1 MSDPTEAHRAGHA
14 LVIAAAL
21 IIVIAGLRTAENVVI
36 PFLLAAFIS
45 TIAATPLTWMQR
57 RGVPTAIAL
66 IAVIGLIVVGGTAL
80 GALIGAS
87 VREFTESVPFYEER
101 LRGLFDQG
109 IALLANLGIGVS
121 RDLVLDQFDPGLA
134 MRMVGRTMSGLG
146 SVLSNTFLI
155 LLTVIFILLE
165 AHSFPGK
172 LRRVLRDP
180 DASMPRFR
188 SFAGTMNRYMAIKT
202 TVSLFTGL
210 LVYLLN
216 LVLGVD
222 FPVLWAVL
230 AFLLNYVPNIG
241 SFIAAVPAVLLASV
255 QLGLAEAAILG
266 AGYFAINTLIG
277 NGIEPRYMGRGLGL
291 STLVVWL
298 SLVFWGWSLGP
309 VGMLLSV
316 PLTVTLRIALENKP
330 ETHWIAVLLGPRDDI
345 PDPPPGSG
353 PSAAGASPTPESP
366 EPESRP
372 PEDPPAHG

>member
-1 MSDPTEAHRAGHA
+1 MSDSTETRRAGQV

-21 IIVIAGLRTAENVVI
+21 IIVIAGLRAAENVLV
-36 PFLLAAFIS
+36 PFLLATFIS
-45 TIAATPLTWMQR
+45 VIAATPLMWMQR
-57 RGVPTAIAL
+57 RGVPTALAL
-66 IAVIGLIVVGGTAL
+66 VAVIGLIVIGGTAL

-87 VREFTESVPFYEER
+87 VREFTESVPFYEQR

-109 IALLANLGIGVS
+109 ITLLSDLGIGVS

-165 AHSFPGK
+165 ASSFPGK
-172 LRRVLRDP
+172 LRRVLKEP

-188 SFAGTMNRYMAIKT
+188 SFATTMNRYMAIKT
-202 TVSLFTGL
+202 TVSLLTGL

-255 QLGLAEAAILG
+255 QLGL
-266 AGYFAINTLIG
+266 
-277 NGIEPRYMGRGLGL
+277 
-291 STLVVWL
+291 V
-298 SLVFWGWSLGP
+298 
-309 VGMLLSV
+309 
-316 PLTVTLRIALENKP
+316 
-330 ETHWIAVLLGPRDDI
+330 
-345 PDPPPGSG
+345 
-353 PSAAGASPTPESP
+353 
-366 EPESRP
+366 
-372 PEDPPAHG
+372 